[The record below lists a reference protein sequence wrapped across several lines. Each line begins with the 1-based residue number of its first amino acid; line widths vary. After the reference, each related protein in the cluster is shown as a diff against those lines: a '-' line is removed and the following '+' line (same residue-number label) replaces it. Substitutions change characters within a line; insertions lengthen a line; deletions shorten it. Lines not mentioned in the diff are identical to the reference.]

1 MMCDYDAFNGLSASK
16 DDAKKDLLRDKNAR
30 FLKHKESLR
39 KARVKKRLERLL
51 TVTFLVIISTLY
63 FLFK

>member
-1 MMCDYDAFNGLSASK
+1 MSEYDAFNGLSASRY
-16 DDAKKDLLRDKNAR
+16 DAKKDRLRDKNAR
-30 FLKHKESLR
+30 FLKHMESLR
-39 KARVKKRLERLL
+39 KARAKKRLERLL